1 MWEDLLAAS
10 ALVLV
15 LEGVLPFLSPGRY
28 RRAISGIL
36 TLGDSA
42 LRRLGLASMLAGL
55 LLLNV
60 VR

>member
-1 MWEDLLAAS
+1 MWQDLLAAS

-15 LEGVLPFLSPGRY
+15 LEGMLPFLSPARY
-28 RRAISGIL
+28 RLSMTRVLAL
-36 TLGDSA
+36 EDRV

-55 LLLNV
+55 LFLNL

>member
-1 MWEDLLAAS
+1 MGQDFLAAA

-15 LEGVLPFLSPGRY
+15 LEGVLPFLAPARY
-28 RRAISGIL
+28 RAF
-36 TLGDSA
+36 LGQVLVLEDGT

-55 LLLNV
+55 VFLNL

>member
-1 MWEDLLAAS
+1 MGQDFLAAA

-15 LEGVLPFLSPGRY
+15 LEGVLPFLAPARY
-28 RRAISGIL
+28 RALLAQVLVLEDG
-36 TLGDSA
+36 T

-55 LLLNV
+55 VFLNL

>member
-1 MWEDLLAAS
+1 MWQDFLAAS

-15 LEGVLPFLSPGRY
+15 LEGMWPFLSPARY
-28 RRAISGIL
+28 RLAMSQV
-36 TLGDSA
+36 LGLEDRT

-55 LLLNV
+55 LFLNL

>member
-1 MWEDLLAAS
+1 MGQDFLAAA

-15 LEGVLPFLSPGRY
+15 LEGVLPFLAPARY
-28 RRAISGIL
+28 RAFLAQVLVLEDG
-36 TLGDSA
+36 T

-55 LLLNV
+55 VFLNL